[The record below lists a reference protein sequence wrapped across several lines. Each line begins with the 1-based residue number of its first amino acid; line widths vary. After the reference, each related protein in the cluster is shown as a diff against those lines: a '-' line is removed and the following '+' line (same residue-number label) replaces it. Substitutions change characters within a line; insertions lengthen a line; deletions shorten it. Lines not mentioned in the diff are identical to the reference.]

1 MNDFSFPVSRAQR
14 RYERIAS
21 SMIQI
26 LAELPEHKL
35 IELYEI
41 ALNMERD
48 KHIDENRM
56 HADSVARAHDYPHTG
71 RTEE

>member
-14 RYERIAS
+14 RYERIAH

-48 KHIDENRM
+48 RHYDEGRM
-56 HADSVARAHDYPHTG
+56 HADSVARAHDYPHT
-71 RTEE
+71 RQAEE